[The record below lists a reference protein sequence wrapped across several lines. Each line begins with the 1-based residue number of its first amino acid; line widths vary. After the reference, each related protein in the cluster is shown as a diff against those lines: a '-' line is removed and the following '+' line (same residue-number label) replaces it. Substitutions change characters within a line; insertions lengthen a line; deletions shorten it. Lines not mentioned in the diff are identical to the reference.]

1 MNTIKLTSLMTLYY
15 LPEAMLTEGYQNIIG
30 LCRATKSE
38 REKDETYGR
47 VSMIKKLLIANRGEI
62 AIRVA
67 RTAAAMGIT
76 TVAVYTADDAT
87 SLHLKH
93 SDEAREL
100 PGKGV
105 AGYLDIKALVQIAQQ
120 TGCDALHPGYGL
132 LSERADLAEACAN
145 SGVLFVG
152 PDAETLRKQGDKVSA
167 RSLALTAGVPTLNG
181 SGPDASAAEIHAFFD
196 AQGAMPL
203 MIKAVNGGGGRGM
216 RVVRTHDDID
226 TGFAQAQAEA
236 KSAFG
241 DGALY
246 AERFL
251 PSVRHIEVQ
260 IIGDGANVTHLWE
273 RDCSVQRRHQKVIEL
288 APAPHLASATRTAI
302 LEAAIAIGRACSYRG
317 LGTVEFLVEQ
327 TGSFYFIETNPRIQ
341 VEHTI
346 TEEITGFDLVEIQL
360 ALASGASLADV
371 GLDQPPVLPTGFSLQ
386 TRITTETLGPDG
398 TFLPTGG
405 KLTTYNAPS
414 GPGVRIDGYAYSG
427 YSTNPNFD
435 SLLAK
440 LIVHE
445 KSGDLVRLFAKAER
459 ALSEFQID
467 GLDTNIGFLRSLL
480 RLPVVTEWAV
490 DVRTLDAQMQELIAR
505 QGGQDRF
512 FAAEVLAEV
521 AAVDVHIGADVLR
534 APMQAM
540 IREIHVAVGDIVA
553 KGQEI
558 AVIEA
563 MKMQHRILAETGGV
577 VAQVFVDAGDTIAT
591 NAAVLSYMPD
601 DSLKAISSEAEIPA
615 PDHIRGDLTALQD
628 RIART
633 LDENRPRAVARR
645 RDRNQTTTRE
655 IISALCE
662 GGDFHEY
669 GQLVLAG
676 QRRKLGLDAL
686 IDVSPADG
694 IVTGVGA
701 VNADRFAEGRSQVAL
716 LAYDSTVM
724 AGTQGFFGHLKTD
737 RMIEV
742 ARDQGLATVFFTEG
756 GGGRPN
762 DDDFAQTVQSGLKVT
777 TFAEFA
783 RLRGWGPR
791 ITVNSGF
798 CFAGNAAL
806 FGAGDIRIATRNS
819 WIGLAGPAMIEAGG
833 IGSFN
838 PKEIGPA
845 PMHAK
850 NGLLDILAEDDTAAI
865 KATRDVL
872 SYFQGDL
879 PNWDAAD
886 QRLLR
891 HAIPENRKRS
901 YLIRPVIEGLAD
913 TGSFLEL
920 GAQHAAGMITGF
932 VRVEGRAM
940 GVIANNPQHL
950 GGALDAAAS
959 AKGARFLTLCTQFNM
974 PVLSLCD
981 TPGFMVGPESE
992 EQGAVAAA
1000 CDLISAGA
1008 NLTAPMFFVCLR
1020 KGYGI
1025 GAQAMAAGSLSEP
1038 TFSLAWPTGEFGPMG
1053 LEGAVQLGY
1062 RKELEAETDPT
1073 AREALYD
1080 RLVGE
1085 LYERGGAMN
1094 VASTHEIDAVI
1105 DPADTR
1111 GWIAK
1116 GMRMAASR

>member
-1 MNTIKLTSLMTLYY
+1 
-15 LPEAMLTEGYQNIIG
+15 
-30 LCRATKSE
+30 
-38 REKDETYGR
+38 
-47 VSMIKKLLIANRGEI
+47 MIEKLLIANRGEI

-67 RTAAAMGIT
+67 RTAAAVGIT
-76 TVAVYTADDAT
+76 TVAVHTPDDAT

-93 SDEAREL
+93 ADEVCVL
-100 PGKGV
+100 PGAGV
-105 AGYLDIKALVQIAQQ
+105 AGYLDIEALIAIAQKA
-120 TGCDALHPGYGL
+120 GCDAVHPGYGL
-132 LSERADLAEACAN
+132 LSERADFADACAN
-145 SGVLFVG
+145 AGLIFVG
-152 PDAETLRKQGDKVSA
+152 PDAATLRRQGDKVSA
-167 RSLALTAGVPTLNG
+167 RALAQEAGVPVLHG
-181 SGPDASAAEIHAFFD
+181 SAPLDTPADARGFFEV
-196 AQGAMPL
+196 QGGAPL

-216 RVVRTHDDID
+216 RVVRTLDEID
-226 TGFAQAQAEA
+226 TAFTQAQTEAQA
-236 KSAFG
+236 AFG
-241 DGALY
+241 DGSLY

-260 IIGDGANVTHLWE
+260 IIGDGTHVTHLWE
-273 RDCSVQRRHQKVIEL
+273 RDCSVQRRHQKIIEL
-288 APAPHLASATRTAI
+288 APAPHLTDATRTS
-302 LEAAIAIGRACSYRG
+302 LLDAAIAIGRACGYRG
-317 LGTVEFLVEQ
+317 LGTVEFLVEDN
-327 TGSFYFIETNPRIQ
+327 GAFHFIETNPRIQ

-346 TEEITGFDLVEIQL
+346 TEEITGLDLVEIQL
-360 ALASGASLADV
+360 ALASGATLADV
-371 GLDQPPVLPTGFSLQ
+371 GLGEPPAPPVGYSLQ
-386 TRITTETLGPDG
+386 TRINTETLDQDG
-398 TFLPTGG
+398 TFTPTGG
-405 KLTTYNAPS
+405 RLSSYNAPT
-414 GPGVRIDGYAYSG
+414 GPGVRIDGYAYPG

-435 SLLAK
+435 SMLAK

-459 ALSEFQID
+459 ALSEFQI
-467 GLDTNIGFLRSLL
+467 GGVETNIGFLRALL
-480 RLPVVTEWAV
+480 RLPVVERWDV
-490 DVRTLDAQMQELIAR
+490 DVRTLDTQMHDLVAGH
-505 QGGQDRF
+505 GGQDRF
-512 FAAEVLAEV
+512 FTAKAEETVDEV
-521 AAVDVHIGADVLR
+521 DIPQGADALR

-540 IREIHVAVGDIVA
+540 IQQVHVAVGDTIA

-563 MKMQHRILAETGGV
+563 MKMQHTVLAQAGGV
-577 VAQVFVDAGDTIAT
+577 VVDVFAHAGETIAAGAPMLAFT
-591 NAAVLSYMPD
+591 PD
-601 DSLKAISSEAEIPA
+601 DTLEEISAEDTTPE
-615 PDHIRGDLTALQD
+615 PDHIREDLAGLQG

-645 RDRNQTTTRE
+645 RDRNQRTTRE
-655 IISALCE
+655 IVDALCE

-676 QRRKLGLDAL
+676 QRRKLGLEAL

-701 VNADRFAEGRSQVAL
+701 INADRFAENRSQVAL

-724 AGTQGFFGHLKTD
+724 AGTQGYFGHLKTD
-737 RMIEV
+737 RMLEV
-742 ARDQGLATVFFTEG
+742 AHHQKLATVFFTEG

-762 DDDFAQTVQSGLKVT
+762 DDDFAQTIQSGLKVT

-833 IGSFN
+833 IGSFH

-845 PMHAK
+845 PMHAEK
-850 NGLLDILAEDDTAAI
+850 GLLDILAEDDDDAI
-865 KATRDVL
+865 NATRAVL

-879 PNWDAAD
+879 DTWEASD

-891 HAIPENRKRS
+891 HAIPENRKTS

-913 TGSFLEL
+913 SGSFLEL

-932 VRVEGRAM
+932 VRIEGRPM

-959 AKGARFLTLCTQFNM
+959 AKGARFLNLCARFKL

-981 TPGFMVGPESE
+981 TPGFMVGPHSE
-992 EQGAVAAA
+992 EEGAVGAA
-1000 CDLISAGA
+1000 CDLITAGA

-1025 GAQAMAAGSLSEP
+1025 GAQAMAAGSLGEP
-1038 TFSLAWPTGEFGPMG
+1038 AFSLAWPTGEFGPMG

-1062 RKELEAETDPT
+1062 RKELEAQTDPV
-1073 AREALYD
+1073 AREALYN
-1080 RLVGE
+1080 RLVDE
-1085 LYERGGAMN
+1085 LYERGAAIS

-1116 GMRMAASR
+1116 GMRMAASG